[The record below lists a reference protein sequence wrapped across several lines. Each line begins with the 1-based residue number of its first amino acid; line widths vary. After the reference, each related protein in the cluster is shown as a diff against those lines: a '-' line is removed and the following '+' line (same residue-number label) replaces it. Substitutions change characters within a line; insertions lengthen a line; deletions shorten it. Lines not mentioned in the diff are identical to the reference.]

1 MAVLL
6 AVSDRAGAGKT
17 SASLALATLAKR
29 SGRTANVYKPFTVS
43 GDDADPETISQLSN
57 SSLEGWP
64 RWAGSTGPSASDLSA
79 LVTDLSGRDE
89 ESSLNIVELPTE
101 FGVAGTASVAE
112 ALDAETL
119 LVIQA
124 RRGLNASDISE
135 WKDALED
142 RLTGVLVNGVT
153 RYMSTESAESI
164 EPSFKE
170 AGIDL
175 VGMVPEDRALL
186 SITVEQ
192 IRAGLDGRYVV
203 EEGDVNCPVEHFQVG
218 CMSLDPGELRFGL
231 YDNNAVV
238 VRGDRPDIQ
247 MSAINA
253 SVACLLLTGGV
264 EPIEYISY
272 EAQEEETPVLVVDSD
287 TLTTMSRLN
296 DVATSARMDTAAKVS
311 KFADLLEAHA
321 DLERVW
327 SVL

>member
-6 AVSDRAGAGKT
+6 VASDRASAGKT
-17 SASLALATLAKR
+17 SVSLALATLARR
-29 SGRTANVYKPFTVS
+29 SGHTANVYKPFSIS
-43 GDDADPETISQLSN
+43 GVDADSETIAALSN
-57 SSLEGWP
+57 PDHEGWP
-64 RWAGSTGPSASDLSA
+64 RKVGSASPSASDLSA
-79 LVTDLSGRDE
+79 LAAELASLDNG
-89 ESSLNIVELPTE
+89 SSLNILELPSDI
-101 FGVAGTASVAE
+101 GAAGTASVAE

-135 WKDALED
+135 WRDALED
-142 RLTGVLVNGVT
+142 RLAGVLVNGVT
-153 RYMSTESAESI
+153 RYMSTESVESI
-164 EPSFKE
+164 GPSFE
-170 AGIDL
+170 DAEINL
-175 VGMVPEDRALL
+175 VGMLPEDRALL

-247 MSAINA
+247 MSALNA
-253 SVACLLLTGGV
+253 SVACLLLTGGID
-264 EPIEYISY
+264 PIEYISY
-272 EAQEEETPVLVVDSD
+272 EAQEEETPVMVVDSD